1 MNTNDNDVILNYFN
15 SWKNKDSS
23 RLSQLLDENITL
35 TDWENKIQGSKNVM
49 NFNNL
54 FFENV
59 DVIELEIL
67 DISIENK
74 IAFAH
79 LRIVIDGE
87 ELQVVDKIVLSETN
101 QIINIHAFKC

>member
-54 FFENV
+54 F
-59 DVIELEIL
+59 L
-67 DISIENK
+67 K
-74 IAFAH
+74 M
-79 LRIVIDGE
+79 
-87 ELQVVDKIVLSETN
+87 
-101 QIINIHAFKC
+101 